1 MSTGD
6 TLPEPLLETFSR
18 FVEERAGLH
27 FPRERWRDLERGLRA
42 VAGELGFASAAKCAL
57 ALLSPHAKQD
67 HIALLLARLT
77 VGETYFFRE
86 VKAFETLERKVLPEL
101 ILARRATGRRLRIWS
116 AGCCTGEEAYSIAIV
131 LSRVLP
137 DLEEWEITILGTDI
151 NAQFLKK
158 AAAGIYSQWS
168 FRGVPEEMKTLYFRP
183 VGEGRLEILPRIR
196 RMVTFSCVNLVE
208 DAFPALL
215 TNTNAMDVI
224 FCRNVLMYFSR
235 EQAANVAARLH
246 RSLLS
251 DGWLFCA
258 GSEGVRDVFSVFT
271 PANAPGIVAYRK
283 SQPTPGAQVRT
294 PAILRPAPEPPHT
307 AAAPAVAAQQSAQP
321 AELAREFADEGRFA
335 DALATCDRAIASE
348 KMEPAHHY
356 LRGLILQEQG
366 ARAQAAAA
374 LRRALYLDHT
384 FVPAHFAL
392 GNLMRHEGRHRD
404 AGRCFRN
411 ASGLLRDYASDTVLP
426 DCDGMTAGRLR
437 AIIDAIQEAHA

>member
-1 MSTGD
+1 MSAGD

-42 VAGELGFASAAKCAL
+42 TAGELGFADAAQCAL

-67 HIALLLARLT
+67 HIGLLLARLT

-86 VKAFETLERKVLPEL
+86 MKAFEVLERKVLPEL

-158 AAAGIYSQWS
+158 AAAGIYGQWS
-168 FRGVPEEMKTLYFRP
+168 FRGVSHEMKTLYFRP
-183 VGEGRLEILPRIR
+183 VGEGRFEILPRIR

-208 DAFPALL
+208 DAYPSLL
-215 TNTNAMDVI
+215 SNTNAMDVI

-235 EQAANVAARLH
+235 EQAAKVVKHLH
-246 RSLLS
+246 RSMLS
-251 DGWLFCA
+251 DGWFFCA
-258 GSEGVRDVFSVFT
+258 GSEAVGDVFSAFT
-271 PANAPGIVAYRK
+271 RANAPGIVAYRK
-283 SQPTPGAQVRT
+283 APLTPGTQAT
-294 PAILRPAPEPPHT
+294 APALLPHPPEPPH
-307 AAAPAVAAQQSAQP
+307 VADQP
-321 AELAREFADEGRFA
+321 AITAQRTGALAKLARGFADEGRFA
-335 DALATCDRAIASE
+335 EALATCDCAIAAE
-348 KMEPAHHY
+348 KMDPSHHY

-366 ARAQAAAA
+366 AQAEASAA

-392 GNLMRHEGRHRD
+392 GNLMRHEGRHRA

-411 ASGLLRDYASDTVLP
+411 ASGLLRGYASDTVLP
-426 DCDGMTAGRLR
+426 DCEGMTAGRLR
-437 AIIDAIQEAHA
+437 AIYD